1 MKSNRLWTI
10 GLATLALTLPLCL
23 AAQNTA
29 ESAAAAAQSATA
41 ATSANTAAPANAA
54 NSVANGTTAATSSPA
69 PAASSGG
76 YQRVAPYQG
85 TRQAQDA
92 ASTAVPAGTQMASLN
107 PSTDEAGQTL
117 HVIVGRSMFI
127 DTPDRLRRVYISN
140 PTVVD
145 SITPTPRE
153 LVITAKTAGE
163 SSLVLWNES
172 GKSSVY
178 TVSADVDVTGLREA
192 LSQALPG
199 DRIKVDSQQG
209 KVFIS
214 GVVGSDAEADAAA
227 KLAGNYSPTV
237 MNSLVV
243 DPRHRPQIQLKVR
256 FAELDRSKL
265 DAFGINMIGLNSK
278 NIGYGSTEQFSP
290 PVFQGGGTSE
300 SVLVSDFLN
309 LFYFNSQAGV
319 GVTVKDLATKGILE
333 ILAEPTLTTL
343 DGQPA
348 KFLAG
353 GEFPFPIVQPGSAG
367 GTATVTIQFK
377 EYGVKLDFTPYVNP
391 DGTIRLKVTPEVSS
405 LDYTNVVVIS
415 GYQIPSISTR
425 RAETQVEL
433 KNGQSFGISGI
444 LDHRTTDSLS
454 KVPGIGDIPILGQLF
469 RSKNLNH
476 STMELIVVVT
486 PTVVDPLNNDIPVP
500 NDPSWV
506 TKHPGDLGDFN
517 KNLPRSYGKGTQP

>member
-1 MKSNRLWTI
+1 
-10 GLATLALTLPLCL
+10 
-23 AAQNTA
+23 
-29 ESAAAAAQSATA
+29 
-41 ATSANTAAPANAA
+41 
-54 NSVANGTTAATSSPA
+54 
-69 PAASSGG
+69 
-76 YQRVAPYQG
+76 
-85 TRQAQDA
+85 
-92 ASTAVPAGTQMASLN
+92 MASLN

-127 DTPDRLRRVYISN
+127 DTPDRLRRVYVSN

-178 TVSADVDVTGLREA
+178 IVSADVDVTGLRESLA
-192 LSQALPG
+192 QALPG
-199 DRIKVDSQQG
+199 DHIKVDAVQG
-209 KVFIS
+209 KVFLS
-214 GVVGSDAEADAAA
+214 GVAGSDAEADAAA

-237 MNSLVV
+237 MNSIVV
-243 DPRHRPQIQLKVR
+243 DPRHRPQVQLKVR

-265 DAFGINMIGLNSK
+265 DSFGINFIGLNPN
-278 NIGYGSTEQFSP
+278 NIGSGTTQQFAP
-290 PVFQGGGTSE
+290 PVFQGSGNGETA
-300 SVLVSDFLN
+300 LISDFLN
-309 LFYFNSQAGV
+309 LFYFNAKNGV
-319 GVTVKDLATKGILE
+319 GVTIKDLSSKGILE
-333 ILAEPTLTTL
+333 ILAEPTLTTI
-343 DGQPA
+343 DGEPA

-353 GEFPFPIVQPGSAG
+353 GEFPFPVVQPGSAG
-367 GTATVTIQFK
+367 GTATVTIQFR

-391 DGTIRLKVTPEVSS
+391 DGSIRLKISPEVSS

-415 GYQIPSISTR
+415 GYTIPSISTR
-425 RAETQVEL
+425 KAETQVEL

-444 LDHRTTDSLS
+444 LDHRTTDALS
-454 KVPGIGDIPILGQLF
+454 KVPGIGDVPILGQLF
-469 RSKNLNH
+469 RSKSLNH
-476 STMELIVVVT
+476 STMELIVLVT

-500 NDPSWV
+500 SDPSWV